1 MQHKGQIK
9 RHARSI
15 LVSRLF
21 VIAVMVL
28 LQLGV
33 LLLLI
38 QRLSQY
44 FYVSYIL
51 FVILSVVVAISIA
64 NSHSNPSY
72 KLAWI
77 VPVLVFPLFGG
88 VLYLLFGR
96 ASSKGSLAVYFSRI
110 LSQRNPKYTQD
121 PEVIKKLEVNS
132 FQLATESKYLSKMGF
147 PVYHGSPVR
156 YFSTTEEA
164 FVRMKELICSAER
177 YIFMEYFIVDTGE
190 MWDELES
197 LLVQKVSEGV
207 EVRIIYDGMG
217 SFLRV
222 PSEFAQRLSKLGI
235 SVHQFMPVVP
245 VLTSMHNNRDHR
257 KMLIVDGKTAITGGF
272 NIADEYINRIS
283 PFGHWKDTGLEI
295 RGEAAFS
302 MTQIFLNMWE
312 ATSGIKEN
320 IEDFAPESFEKDN
333 DGFIQPFACGPV
345 SGESVAA
352 MSYLNLIHRARR
364 YLYINTPYLV
374 IDDAFM
380 TALKLSAKSGVDVR
394 IALPHIQDKKYM
406 QLVAR
411 AYYPPLLKSG
421 VRIFE
426 YTPGFLHA
434 KSMVADDTVSIVG
447 TINMDFRSMYL
458 QHECGV
464 WISHDQTIKDI
475 RDDFLKTLSE
485 CEEITLDS
493 KVIRPGF
500 FAGVIRELLRLF
512 APLL

>member
-1 MQHKGQIK
+1 MPHKGQIK

-28 LQLGV
+28 LQLVV

-121 PEVIKKLEVNS
+121 PEVIKKLEGNS

-164 FVRMKELICSAER
+164 FVRMKELIRSAER
-177 YIFMEYFIVDTGE
+177 YIFMEYFIVDIGE

-222 PSEFAQRLSKLGI
+222 PGEFAQRLSKLGI

-257 KMLIVDGKTAITGGF
+257 K
-272 NIADEYINRIS
+272 
-283 PFGHWKDTGLEI
+283 
-295 RGEAAFS
+295 
-302 MTQIFLNMWE
+302 
-312 ATSGIKEN
+312 
-320 IEDFAPESFEKDN
+320 
-333 DGFIQPFACGPV
+333 
-345 SGESVAA
+345 
-352 MSYLNLIHRARR
+352 
-364 YLYINTPYLV
+364 
-374 IDDAFM
+374 
-380 TALKLSAKSGVDVR
+380 
-394 IALPHIQDKKYM
+394 
-406 QLVAR
+406 
-411 AYYPPLLKSG
+411 
-421 VRIFE
+421 
-426 YTPGFLHA
+426 
-434 KSMVADDTVSIVG
+434 
-447 TINMDFRSMYL
+447 
-458 QHECGV
+458 
-464 WISHDQTIKDI
+464 
-475 RDDFLKTLSE
+475 
-485 CEEITLDS
+485 
-493 KVIRPGF
+493 
-500 FAGVIRELLRLF
+500 
-512 APLL
+512 